1 MSSVKLLYATG
12 RYNPLKHDEGSGED
26 FNLHNAFQRENFDIR
41 IVGPLPDQADMVER
55 VYRKAHAF
63 VSKKRHAKY
72 SCALLRSAAS
82 EVAAIGREFQPDLL
96 FSHNLSWFV
105 RLKTSVPIVYLT
117 DATLIGTEM
126 QWPQFSRVEY
136 LRMLAWEK
144 NVLTKCTRV
153 ITRSQ
158 WAIDMLVNQ
167 YGVPREKIV
176 LVQAASSLPERIVP
190 GTIDPGTPDLN
201 SVKLLLVGRVYKLKG
216 IDIAIDAVNQLNQQ
230 GIPAELRIVG
240 LTGKDSE
247 HVRFMGSF
255 RKAVENELLAYV
267 SQYSWAHFLIHPARY
282 DSAPIVTAEAAGFGV
297 PTLTNAAGG
306 LATTVQD
313 GISGVVLPHLSPAEE
328 YVRVIRRFRE
338 NPQQYTALRVSTR
351 ERYEHELNWNA
362 VGHRV
367 SEIIREV
374 VEADQTN
381 KNRSGQL

>member
-1 MSSVKLLYATG
+1 
-12 RYNPLKHDEGSGED
+12 
-26 FNLHNAFQRENFDIR
+26 
-41 IVGPLPDQADMVER
+41 
-55 VYRKAHAF
+55 
-63 VSKKRHAKY
+63 
-72 SCALLRSAAS
+72 
-82 EVAAIGREFQPDLL
+82 
-96 FSHNLSWFV
+96 
-105 RLKTSVPIVYLT
+105 
-117 DATLIGTEM
+117 
-126 QWPQFSRVEY
+126 
-136 LRMLAWEK
+136 MLAWEK

-158 WAIDMLVNQ
+158 WAIDLLVNQ

-190 GTIDPGTPDLN
+190 GTIDPGTPDLK

-240 LTGKDSE
+240 LSGEDSE
-247 HVRFMGSF
+247 HVRFMGSY
-255 RKAVENELLAYV
+255 RKSVESELQAYT

-282 DSAPIVTAEAAGFGV
+282 DSAPIVTAEAAAFGV

-306 LATTVQD
+306 IATTVQD

-367 SEIIREV
+367 SEIIRKV

-381 KNRSGQL
+381 KNRSGLL